1 MNLINLKREFL
12 SARTNP
18 GTLNFQASN
27 LYEIC
32 FVLRMITTLLYLCY
46 CNTFYKCFPDSC
58 TNIYKTTI
66 EYLKG
71 KKKKNLVYTKI
82 PQTCATTD
90 IICVQSWVPVLLHKT
105 GQNYLLLSHTA

>member
-32 FVLRMITTLLYLCY
+32 FALRMITTLLYLCY

-71 KKKKNLVYTKI
+71 KKKKILCIQRYHRPAPPLTQSVCKAGCLFFCI
-82 PQTCATTD
+82 KLGKTT
-90 IICVQSWVPVLLHKT
+90 S
-105 GQNYLLLSHTA
+105 Y